1 MNVIGLLKSKL
12 VASGFGLIALAITIW
27 IAGPQIAVGTSR
39 PLQSEQA
46 RLIAI
51 VVIIVI
57 FALNQLRKVLKA
69 NKANKGMVE
78 GLVDAKAAADPDRSA
93 EEVATL
99 KGRFEEAVEVL
110 KKSKGKKGRLSL
122 YDLPWY
128 IIIGPPGSGKTT
140 ALVNSGL
147 DFPLAERFGKEAL
160 SGVGGT
166 RNCDWWFTNEAIMLD
181 TAGRYVTQ
189 DSDAKVDRGAWEGFL
204 GLLKKYRKRRPINGV
219 IVAISLLDLMT
230 LNEHD
235 RMAHCRAIK
244 SRIQELDQ
252 FFKIRFPVY
261 VMLTKCDLIAGFMEF
276 FDDLGR
282 AERDQVWGMTFPI
295 EASDAGAVDRF
306 GAEFDALL
314 ERLNARLL
322 WRMSQERDPR
332 RRAAIYGFPRQLASL
347 KDNVNS
353 FLTDVFRASR
363 FDQAPMLRGVYFTSG
378 TQEGTPIDR
387 LMGMVARTFGV
398 EQSVAAP
405 AAGRGRSYFLKA
417 LLTDVVFRESEI
429 AGTNRRFETQR
440 AWLQRAAYAGS
451 VLVVLLLVAG
461 WSLSYFNNRSMI
473 REVQAATT
481 VAAEQL
487 SALPPASEVLDLLPA
502 LDAVRG
508 IPRVYEGG
516 EDTPWV
522 QGLGLN
528 QGDKLVARSDVA
540 YERVLRES
548 LLPRLIARTEA
559 HLRGGGASED
569 FQYEALKA
577 YLMLDSRDHY
587 DAGAVVGWFEFD
599 FDQFMFR
606 GATPAQRETFLAHI
620 NALFDEQPVPLP
632 VPLDQN
638 LIDQTQ
644 RVVARI
650 PTEQRIYSR
659 LRRSTAAAELRE
671 FTVFNAAGPQSQIAF
686 TTRGAN
692 TPEALSVDG
701 FFSREGYRQ
710 FFTAQSAEQT
720 SLLVDESWI
729 LGPYAPTN
737 LDTVTVLGKVK
748 NLYLEDFARE
758 YERLLSNIGLAA
770 FGTPEEAQTVLG
782 ILSDPATSPL
792 ILLVRAVAEEMQLDP
807 PPPEQ
812 NGAQPSLGERARST
826 LGGLLGGDQAGQP
839 GATAVA
845 ATSAVDQ
852 KLRWVK
858 DLAGT
863 DPKAPAPIN
872 TVATLFNQLYEFMA
886 VVVAQRGVQGDVPPA
901 VAQQGNAVFQSIRTQ
916 ASRQPALVRTLLEDA
931 VTRSQRLAFSGVR
944 VTLNAQMSEAVSFC
958 RTAIA
963 GRYPIARGSTQE
975 INIDDFGRF
984 FAPGGMVDKYFREY
998 LAQYVDTSSRPWRAR
1013 ASAAAPVQ
1021 IGPNVLLQFE
1031 RADAIKN
1038 TFFRGG
1044 GATPSV
1050 AFDLRPLDMDAAIT
1064 RFTLDLDGQLINYAH
1079 GPPQRSALQWP
1090 APSPKG
1096 EVRIE
1101 MTPATASESIARE
1114 PGPWAWFRVLDK
1126 ANVMPTDRTEV
1137 FTADFTVGGRTAHY
1151 ELIARSAN
1159 NPFNFP
1165 ELRQFECPE
1174 QL

>member
-1 MNVIGLLKSKL
+1 MNVVGLLKSKL

-39 PLQSEQA
+39 PVQSETA

-51 VVIIVI
+51 VVILII
-57 FALNQLRKVLKA
+57 FAVNQLRKVLKA

-78 GLVDAKAAADPDRSA
+78 GLVDAKTADPDRSA

-166 RNCDWWFTNEAIMLD
+166 RNCDWWFTNEAILVD

-189 DSDAKVDRGAWEGFL
+189 DSDAKVDRSAWEGFL

-219 IVAISLLDLMT
+219 LVAISLLDLMT
-230 LNEHD
+230 LNEHE

-261 VMLTKCDLIAGFMEF
+261 VMLTKCDLVAGFMEF

-347 KDNVNS
+347 KDNLGS
-353 FLTDVFRASR
+353 FLADVFRASR

-405 AAGRGRSYFLKA
+405 AAGRGRSYFLKS

-429 AGTNRRFETQR
+429 AGTNRRFESQR

-451 VLVVLLLVAG
+451 VLFVLLLAAG
-461 WSLSYFNNRSMI
+461 WTLSYFNNRSMI
-473 REVQAATT
+473 GEVQAATLN
-481 VAAEQL
+481 AAEQL
-487 SALPPASEVLDLLPA
+487 AAVPPASEVLDLLPA

-508 IPRVYEGG
+508 IPRVYDGG

-548 LLPRLIARTEA
+548 LLPRLINRTEA
-559 HLRGGGASED
+559 HLRNGGSSED

-587 DAGAVVGWFEFD
+587 DAAAVAGWFEFD
-599 FDQFMFR
+599 FDQFIFR
-606 GATPAQRETFLAHI
+606 GATPAQRDAFLAHI
-620 NALFDEQPVPLP
+620 NALFDEQPVP
-632 VPLDQN
+632 VTLDQN

-650 PTEQRIYSR
+650 PTAQRIYSR
-659 LRRSTAAAELRE
+659 LRRSREAVDLRE
-671 FTVFNAAGPQSQIAF
+671 FTVFGAAGPQSQLAF
-686 TTRGAN
+686 ETRVNDPDAS
-692 TPEALSVDG
+692 AVDG
-701 FFSREGYRQ
+701 FFTREGYRR
-710 FFTAQSAEQT
+710 FFVAQSAEQT
-720 SLLVDESWI
+720 KLLVDESWI

-737 LDTVTVLGKVK
+737 LDTATVLAGVK
-748 NLYLEDFARE
+748 KLYLDDFAQE
-758 YERLLSNIGLAA
+758 YERVLSNIRLAA
-770 FGTPEEAQTVLG
+770 FGTPEQALTVLG

-792 ILLVRAVAEEMQLDP
+792 VLLVRAVADEMQLE

-812 NGAQPSLGERARST
+812 NGAQPSIGARARGA
-826 LGGLLGGDQAGQP
+826 LDNLLGGDDSDKP
-839 GATAVA
+839 DATAAA
-845 ATSAVDQ
+845 ATSVVDQ

-858 DLAGT
+858 DLAGA
-863 DPKAPAPIN
+863 DPKVAAPIQG
-872 TVATLFNQLYEFMA
+872 VATLFNQLYDFMT
-886 VVVAQRGVQGDVPPA
+886 VVVAQRGVPGDVPPG
-901 VAQQGNAVFQSIRTQ
+901 VAQQGNAVFQTVRTQ
-916 ASRQPALVRTLLEDA
+916 ASRQPQLVRSLLEEA
-931 VTRSQRLAFSGVR
+931 VTRSQRLVFDGVR
-944 VTLNAQMSEAVSFC
+944 VTLNAQMSDVVSFC

-963 GRYPIARGSTQE
+963 GRYPIVRGSTQE
-975 INIDDFGRF
+975 ISIDDFGTF
-984 FAPGGMVDKYFREY
+984 FAPGGRVDKYFRDY

-1013 ASAAAPVQ
+1013 ASGAAPVQ
-1021 IGPNVLLQFE
+1021 IGAKVLLQFE

-1044 GATPSV
+1044 GVIPSV
-1050 AFDLRPLDMDAAIT
+1050 GFDLQPLDMDAAIT
-1064 RFTLDLDGQLINYAH
+1064 RFTLNLGGQPVSYAH
-1079 GPPQRSALQWP
+1079 GPPVRKSLFWP
-1090 APSPKG
+1090 APSDTG
-1096 EVRIE
+1096 EVIIE
-1101 MTPATASESIARE
+1101 MAPASGESIARE

-1126 ANVMPTDRTEV
+1126 AKVTPTNRAEA
-1137 FTADFTVGGRTAHY
+1137 FTVDFTVGGRTAHY
-1151 ELIARSAN
+1151 TLTARSAN
-1159 NPFNFP
+1159 NPFNFD
-1165 ELRQFECPE
+1165 ELKLFECPE